1 MQLKKKPAHTM
12 KVLLAAKGREQSDM
26 WKTFVMSE
34 GVVEKHITVTHPIE
48 ECMKLVKENHFDILV
63 VGLELEDERGATF
76 IQRVRSL
83 EAYQFTPIIVA
94 GNITPEDICI
104 LFEQGVKHIASK
116 PVTYD
121 GFSEKYKQMVQF
133 EQNLP
138 EKELLCRKA
147 RAFMKQG
154 NLQMAEKAFEKLE
167 GMTFG
172 EEPDVGQALLG
183 TDLFIM
189 KGDTKNAEA
198 QLMLL
203 KGSVEKNPLYQALY
217 DHRENSFKLM
227 NIKKDMIEHNWT
239 EGDMSADASADKWT
253 EGDLSQDP
261 SKTPGAEVGV
271 KGETKDIGTE
281 SGVPDEQ
288 RDIGVETG
296 VKGKEKNIGTET
308 GVAGENKAVGVAS
321 GVASETGS
329 IGAETGV
336 ANQKQDIG
344 VESGVKGPNKKS
356 KAELGEKIEELRKL
370 RENMQAL
377 VDQNANNAVFA
388 ESMAEIDR
396 TAGDI
401 EHAMEMY
408 QKVLDVNPENEKAK
422 IQYSDVAFEADRMDN
437 FRDYIYEQVDKDP
450 NYEVSLDFIR
460 EMNKKAVAYINNKEN
475 QRFKEGVQIY
485 EDLLSW
491 INKSSEELREI
502 RAKIW
507 FNLATAYQKAPKP
520 NPEQRKRALI
530 SGYRESPEGSA
541 IQDKVLNVI
550 NRDYDGL
557 VA

>member
-34 GVVEKHITVTHPIE
+34 GVVEKNITITHPIAD
-48 ECMKLVKENHFDILV
+48 CMKLVKENHYDILV
-63 VGLELEDERGATF
+63 IGLELEDERGATF

-94 GNITPEDICI
+94 GNITQEDICI
-104 LFEQGVKHIASK
+104 LFEQGVKYIASK

-121 GFSEKYKQMVQF
+121 GFSEKYKQLIEF

-138 EKELLCRKA
+138 EKELLLRKT

-154 NLQMAEKAFEKLE
+154 NMQMAEKAFEKIE
-167 GMTFG
+167 SITAGG
-172 EEPDVGQALLG
+172 EPDIGLSLLG

-189 KGDTKNAEA
+189 KGDKENAEK

-203 KGSVEKNPLYQALY
+203 KGNIEQNPLYKPIY
-217 DHRENSFKLM
+217 EHRENSLKLM
-227 NIKKDMIEHNWT
+227 TIKQDMVEHNWT
-239 EGDMSADASADKWT
+239 EGDLSADNLESNYT
-253 EGDLSQDP
+253 EGDLS
-261 SKTPGAEVGV
+261 
-271 KGETKDIGTE
+271 KDE
-281 SGVPDEQ
+281 AKAP
-288 RDIGVETG
+288 GVETG
-296 VKGKEKNIGTET
+296 VKGEAKEIGTE
-308 GVAGENKAVGVAS
+308 S
-321 GVASETGS
+321 GVADE
-329 IGAETGV
+329 
-336 ANQKQDIG
+336 KKDIG
-344 VESGVKGPNKKS
+344 VESGVKGETKAVGTESGVKGETKAVGVESGVKGETKEVGAESGIANNAKNIGAESGVKSPNKEIGS
-356 KAELGEKIEELRKL
+356 ELGEKIAELKKL

-377 VDQNANNAVFA
+377 VDQHKNNAGFA
-388 ESMAEIDR
+388 ESMAEIDE
-396 TAGDI
+396 TAGEI

-408 QKVLDVNPENEKAK
+408 QQVLDVNPENEKAK
-422 IQYSDVAFEADRMDN
+422 IQYSDVAFKADKLDN

-460 EMNKKAVAYINNKEN
+460 EMNKKAVAYINDKEN

-485 EDLLSW
+485 EDLLAW

-520 NPEQRKRALI
+520 NPERRKRALI

>member
-48 ECMKLVKENHFDILV
+48 ECMKLIKENHFDILV

-138 EKELLCRKA
+138 EKELLFRKA

-189 KGDTKNAEA
+189 KGDTNNAEA

-203 KGSVEKNPLYQALY
+203 KGSVEQK
-217 DHRENSFKLM
+217 
-227 NIKKDMIEHNWT
+227 
-239 EGDMSADASADKWT
+239 
-253 EGDLSQDP
+253 P
-261 SKTPGAEVGV
+261 S
-271 KGETKDIGTE
+271 I
-281 SGVPDEQ
+281 S
-288 RDIGVETG
+288 
-296 VKGKEKNIGTET
+296 
-308 GVAGENKAVGVAS
+308 S
-321 GVASETGS
+321 
-329 IGAETGV
+329 
-336 ANQKQDIG
+336 
-344 VESGVKGPNKKS
+344 
-356 KAELGEKIEELRKL
+356 
-370 RENMQAL
+370 
-377 VDQNANNAVFA
+377 
-388 ESMAEIDR
+388 
-396 TAGDI
+396 
-401 EHAMEMY
+401 
-408 QKVLDVNPENEKAK
+408 
-422 IQYSDVAFEADRMDN
+422 
-437 FRDYIYEQVDKDP
+437 
-450 NYEVSLDFIR
+450 SL
-460 EMNKKAVAYINNKEN
+460 
-475 QRFKEGVQIY
+475 
-485 EDLLSW
+485 
-491 INKSSEELREI
+491 
-502 RAKIW
+502 
-507 FNLATAYQKAPKP
+507 
-520 NPEQRKRALI
+520 
-530 SGYRESPEGSA
+530 
-541 IQDKVLNVI
+541 
-550 NRDYDGL
+550 
-557 VA
+557 